1 MSKTKKYI
9 ITESQG
15 AKFRV
20 LRRATH
26 MDAMIPRAQ
35 KMVAKYY
42 DICERGL
49 NFFIDL
55 VCDEVCEVM
64 ALDYFGD
71 VEEDSQEWLDIATTI
86 HHYIK
91 SKHSDDITK
100 YYKTWCPDPL

>member
-9 ITESQG
+9 ITESQS

-20 LRRATH
+20 LRRAAH

-42 DICERGL
+42 DVCERGL

-71 VEEDSQEWLDIATTI
+71 VEEDSQEWSDIATTI

-91 SKHSDDITK
+91 SKHSDNITK